1 MGKGHRQMENTLQT
15 LLSGLTQPSV
25 VRANTIQWS
34 CPIPAFGDSSRAR
47 VATVGLNP
55 SNREF
60 VDGDGKELEGP
71 DRRFHTL
78 RSLGLSNWADADM
91 SHIELISQSCRAY
104 FLRNPYDTWF
114 RQLDRI
120 LVSTKASYY
129 EDAADACHLD
139 LAPYATACKWTGLTK
154 TQKSALREAGAAALG
169 QLLRDSPIKL
179 LILNGRSVVEQ
190 FECIAGIPLEKQLM
204 PEWQL
209 GRRGRA
215 PVEGYGYKGF
225 ADRVAGVHLGRE
237 VLVIGFNHN
246 IQSSFGVSNGVRN
259 SIRDWI
265 GDVARS
271 VIW

>member
-1 MGKGHRQMENTLQT
+1 MERTLQA
-15 LLSGLTQPSV
+15 LISGFSEPNV
-25 VRANTIQWS
+25 AGANIIHWG
-34 CPIPAFGDSSRAR
+34 CPIPAFGDTARAR

-60 VDGDGKELEGP
+60 VDGDGNELDGP

-78 RSLGLSNWADADM
+78 RSLGLSSWTDADM

-104 FLRNPYDTWF
+104 FSRNPYDAWF

-120 LVSTKASYY
+120 LASTKASYY

-139 LAPYATACKWTGLTK
+139 LTPYATACKWTGLTSM
-154 TQKSALREAGAAALG
+154 QKSALRDAGAAALG
-169 QLLRDSPIKL
+169 QLLRDSSIRL

-190 FECIAGIPLEKQLM
+190 FERIAGGTLEREVM
-204 PEWQL
+204 PQWQL

-215 PVEGYGYKGF
+215 PVDGYSYKGVVQT
-225 ADRVAGVHLGRE
+225 VAGVHLARE
-237 VLVIGFNHN
+237 VLVVGFNHN
-246 IQSSFGVSNGVRN
+246 IQSSFGVSNAVRD

-265 GDVARS
+265 GSAARS
-271 VIW
+271 VSW